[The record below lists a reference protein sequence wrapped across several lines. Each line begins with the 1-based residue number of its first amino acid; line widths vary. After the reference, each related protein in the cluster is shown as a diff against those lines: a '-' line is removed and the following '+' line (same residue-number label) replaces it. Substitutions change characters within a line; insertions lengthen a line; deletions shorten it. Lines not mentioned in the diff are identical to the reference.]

1 MRFTKTL
8 VAAAALA
15 VAGSAAFAGG
25 PGPAIADNDV
35 IVLPPVET
43 GSPSSV
49 PAGYIVLGLV
59 AALVAASGSF

>member
-8 VAAAALA
+8 AAAAVIA
-15 VAGSAAFAGG
+15 VSGSTAFAGG
-25 PGPAIADNDV
+25 PGPSITE
-35 IVLPPVET
+35 PPVISIPPVTT

>member
-8 VAAAALA
+8 VAAAAVS
-15 VAGSAAFAGG
+15 VAGSTAFAGG
-25 PGPAIADNDV
+25 PGPV
-35 IVLPPVET
+35 IQEPPVVVLPPVET